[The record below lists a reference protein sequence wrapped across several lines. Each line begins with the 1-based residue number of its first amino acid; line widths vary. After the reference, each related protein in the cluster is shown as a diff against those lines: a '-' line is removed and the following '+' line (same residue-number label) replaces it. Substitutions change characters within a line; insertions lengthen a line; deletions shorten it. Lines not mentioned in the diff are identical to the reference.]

1 MCLHKLQ
8 SAPSDSSTA
17 VAPGTFDTPAFS
29 QCSQSFAHGNL
40 VWIGKEQKTQD
51 AVSRKHQSKFQGLL
65 STHVKAAQAWGCIA
79 EHAPQMSFLIMLVI
93 YFWVIGQKKKKMR
106 SNLSSESAPS
116 MLLHLLQ
123 DFVSSF
129 SPHSSERS
137 FYQED
142 SGLTVKLKPNA
153 HFWSQTKC
161 LSGTGSSL
169 SFQIAQNQL
178 FVWDFLH
185 KPSSWGK
192 HSTPKYQGCAL
203 KQVPFKLGTAA
214 RTRLSLIK

>member
-40 VWIGKEQKTQD
+40 IWIGKEQKTQD

-93 YFWVIGQKKKKMR
+93 YFWVIGQKKKKWGQIYLQ
-106 SNLSSESAPS
+106 NLPHPCSYIFCRT
-116 MLLHLLQ
+116 LLKLLTTQ
-123 DFVSSF
+123 LRTILLS
-129 SPHSSERS
+129 R
-137 FYQED
+137 
-142 SGLTVKLKPNA
+142 GLRINCETE
-153 HFWSQTKC
+153 TKC
-161 LSGTGSSL
+161 TLLKSNQMLKWNRFFLKFPDSSKPAVCL
-169 SFQIAQNQL
+169 GFSTQAE
-178 FVWDFLH
+178 FLR
-185 KPSSWGK
+185 KTFNP
-192 HSTPKYQGCAL
+192 
-203 KQVPFKLGTAA
+203 
-214 RTRLSLIK
+214 

>member
-40 VWIGKEQKTQD
+40 IWIGKEQKTQD

-93 YFWVIGQKKKKMR
+93 YFWVIGQKKKNEVKSIFR
-106 SNLSSESAPS
+106 ICPIHALTSSAG
-116 MLLHLLQ
+116 LC
-123 DFVSSF
+123 SSF

>member
-93 YFWVIGQKKKKMR
+93 YFWVIGQKKKNEVKSIFR
-106 SNLSSESAPS
+106 ICPIHALTSSAGLCLKLLTTQLRTILLSRGLRINCETETKRTLLKSNQMLKWNRFFLKFPDSSKPAVC
-116 MLLHLLQ
+116 LG
-123 DFVSSF
+123 F
-129 SPHSSERS
+129 STQAE
-137 FYQED
+137 
-142 SGLTVKLKPNA
+142 
-153 HFWSQTKC
+153 
-161 LSGTGSSL
+161 
-169 SFQIAQNQL
+169 
-178 FVWDFLH
+178 FLR
-185 KPSSWGK
+185 KTFNP
-192 HSTPKYQGCAL
+192 
-203 KQVPFKLGTAA
+203 
-214 RTRLSLIK
+214 